1 MKKKCFWMTG
11 LCAVSALV
19 ISGCSAGNLGGDL
32 IKEVTP
38 TPVPVPTATPVPTPT
53 VTPVPVNT
61 ATPAPWR
68 IGTKTS
74 LSSYLYLNNNLN
86 DKVREMYLMAYGGYE
101 WGKNIIPSE
110 ATIKAFEK
118 VQFCYT
124 PMTAEDGSEVTL
136 YSMKFVTQSG
146 KVYQL
151 DQIPLQDMQQAVLRV
166 DDGLVSL
173 HYTSLSDNTEKV
185 IPGSDADLG
194 YSGWSES
201 EEDYDSQENYDS
213 QNSYYP
219 EEDYDYNND
228 YEEQEYYE
236 EPSYDEDYDVQ
247 YDDYDYSEETY
258 QEETYEYDDQ
268 EYN

>member
-1 MKKKCFWMTG
+1 MKKKSFWMNG
-11 LCAVSALV
+11 LCAISALV
-19 ISGCSAGNLGGDL
+19 LTGCSTGNLGGEL

-38 TPVPVPTATPVPTPT
+38 TPVPTVTATPVPTPSA
-53 VTPVPVNT
+53 TPVPVST

-74 LSSYLYLNNNLN
+74 LSSYVYLSNNLN
-86 DKVREMYLMAYGGYE
+86 DKIREIYLMSYGGYE

-110 ATIKAFEK
+110 ATIKAFEE

-124 PMTAEDGSEVTL
+124 PPTTDDGSEVTL
-136 YSMKFVTQSG
+136 FSMKFVTQSG

-151 DQIPLQDMQQAVLRV
+151 DQIPLQDMQHAVLRV
-166 DDGLVSL
+166 DNDLFSL

-185 IPGSDADLG
+185 ISGSDADLG
-194 YSGWSES
+194 YSDWSDS
-201 EEDYDSQENYDS
+201 EEYSDS
-213 QNSYYP
+213 QNSYDT
-219 EEDYDYNND
+219 DYD

-247 YDDYDYSEETY
+247 YDDYDYSNETY
-258 QEETYEYDDQ
+258 QEETYTYDDE